1 MPAIVLKVI
10 MYSKAQWVQKG
21 AIMSLAWL
29 AMTAPARAEEP
40 WNACEMLRQA
50 DVEVAFAPRKFDAG
64 TLGKSFVKSS
74 PKLAAVSRCTYTSVG
89 ATPKDRITVSLLARR
104 APSDTTGVS
113 PEAAKDGAR
122 QLKAVPV
129 EVSGL
134 GDGAYTVNMGS
145 SALPVIELNVF
156 KGKRDWFIFGG
167 GAANLDHDVTLAN
180 IRKVAQ
186 ATLARQ

>member
-1 MPAIVLKVI
+1 MHVVILKVDMNQHMRSI
-10 MYSKAQWVQKG
+10 LMVAL
-21 AIMSLAWL
+21 MSSTWL
-29 AMTAPARAEEP
+29 AMTAPAIAEQQ

-50 DVEVAFAPRKFDAG
+50 DVEAAFAPRKFDAG
-64 TLGKSFVKSS
+64 TLGKNAVKSS

-113 PEAAKDGAR
+113 PEAAKEGAR

-129 EVSGL
+129 DIAGL

-156 KGKRDWFIFGG
+156 RGKRDWLIFGC
-167 GAANLDHDVTLAN
+167 GAAKLDPGVALAN
-180 IRKVAQ
+180 LKKVAQ
-186 ATLARQ
+186 SSLNPP